1 MQPCQGRL
9 ATIELPGTKTPIAF
23 ERRPEDKKPI
33 LFSAPKACTGTS
45 ATGLCESCTNR
56 KQRTEAVVEAR
67 AGKYIANQQNL
78 LHGIFGEPLPEWSH
92 MFGSR
97 WFLETQ
103 AQKGLV
109 IPAAVAAILP
119 KSCVEDP
126 VEMPRGRRG
135 GEPSAQSGGV
145 TEPTTAPS
153 AAAAVPPK
161 KRGGRKPKAVVAPA
175 EPTAAPSVAAEPTA
189 QPTVV
194 APAPPP
200 PPPPKKFAAKKKA
213 VALQSQAQPTLGVIQ
228 PQPLEEVEV
237 VKISVR
243 KIVIDDRMV
252 YLSSEKDK
260 VYDLKFK
267 YIGRYNRRDDR
278 VESKYPDSDRD

>member
-1 MQPCQGRL
+1 MQPCRGRL

-45 ATGLCESCTNR
+45 ATDLCESCASR

-78 LHGIFGEPLPEWSH
+78 LHGLFGEPIPEWSH

-103 AQKGLV
+103 AQKNLV
-109 IPAAVAAILP
+109 IPAAVTAILP

-126 VEMPRGRRG
+126 VEMPRGRPKVG
-135 GEPSAQSGGV
+135 EPSVQPVAETEPSAQ
-145 TEPTTAPS
+145 
-153 AAAAVPPK
+153 PPK
-161 KRGGRKPKAVVAPA
+161 KRGGGRKPKAVVAPA
-175 EPTAAPSVAAEPTA
+175 EPTVQPSPPLEPTA
-189 QPTVV
+189 PPTVS
-194 APAPPP
+194 
-200 PPPPKKFAAKKKA
+200 PPPKKFAAKKKA
-213 VALQSQAQPTLGVIQ
+213 AAGAPLPTLGVIQ
-228 PQPLEEVEV
+228 PHPLEEVEV